1 MKNKHTI
8 RTLAVLLAV
17 MLCMTAF
24 STVAFASSEDTVPT
38 SEAQTE
44 PTDSADITGDDL
56 SELISTLFGSVLGG
70 AEKSGKTGTVT
81 TNGGKLNVRTGAGLD
96 NYAFAQLPNGTVV
109 EVVGTDG
116 DWYMVRLPEKIG
128 YVYSGYM
135 TLSDTGG
142 EADGGLSLSIDPD
155 KLSELFEQ
163 LMGGS
168 GDAALTPDGNLSL
181 IDDIGSSTRSGKQ
194 FITVE
199 TRNGNVFYLIIDRD
213 DEGEETVHF
222 LNQVDEADLL
232 TLMGDDAPAA
242 EVPAVCNCKE
252 KCAAGAVNTNCPVCK
267 NNLSEC
273 SGKEVVAEPEPEA
286 EQPEKKSSGGLLVI
300 VLLLALAGGGAF
312 AYVKF
317 IKPKQGMK
325 VSADPDDYD
334 FEDEEM
340 VNEDDIVYNKNSW
353 HHKIYGAN
361 YLFAIGAIHNPFIVQ
376 TTIFLPIR
384 ISFYKKILSLI
395 RTMVHFR
402 NCIIKTVYYR

>member
-1 MKNKHTI
+1 MKNNHLI
-8 RTLAVLLAV
+8 RTFAVLLAV

-24 STVAFASSEDTVPT
+24 STVAFASSEDTDST

-56 SELISTLFGSVLGG
+56 SELISALFGSMLGG
-70 AEKSGKTGTVT
+70 TEKSGKTGTVT

-96 NYAFAQLPNGTVV
+96 NYAFTQLPNGTVV

-116 DWYMVRLPEKIG
+116 DWYMIRLPEKIG
-128 YVYSGYM
+128 YVYSGYV
-135 TLSDTGG
+135 TLSDVGV
-142 EADGGLSLSIDPD
+142 ENDSNFSFSLDPD

-168 GDAALTPDGNLSL
+168 GGAALTPDGNLSL

-242 EVPAVCNCKE
+242 ETPAVCNCKE

-273 SGKEVVAEPEPEA
+273 SGKEPVTEPEPEP

-300 VLLLALAGGGAF
+300 VLLLVLAGGGAF

-317 IKPKQGMK
+317 IKPKQGVK

-340 VNEDDIVYNKNSW
+340 VNEDEQKN
-353 HHKIYGAN
+353 
-361 YLFAIGAIHNPFIVQ
+361 V
-376 TTIFLPIR
+376 
-384 ISFYKKILSLI
+384 
-395 RTMVHFR
+395 
-402 NCIIKTVYYR
+402 

>member
-96 NYAFAQLPNGTVV
+96 NYAFTQLPNGTVV

-116 DWYMVRLPEKIG
+116 DWYMIRLPEKIG

-135 TLSDTGG
+135 TLSDMGG
-142 EADGGLSLSIDPD
+142 EADGGLSLSIDSD
-155 KLSELFEQ
+155 KLSELFER
-163 LMGGS
+163 LMGG
-168 GDAALTPDGNLSL
+168 GAALTPDGNLSL

-199 TRNGNVFYLIIDRD
+199 TKNGNVFYLIIDRD

-232 TLMGDDAPAA
+232 TLMGDDAPVA
-242 EVPAVCNCKE
+242 ETPAVCNCKE

-340 VNEDDIVYNKNSW
+340 VNEDDIV
-353 HHKIYGAN
+353 
-361 YLFAIGAIHNPFIVQ
+361 
-376 TTIFLPIR
+376 
-384 ISFYKKILSLI
+384 
-395 RTMVHFR
+395 
-402 NCIIKTVYYR
+402 

>member
-1 MKNKHTI
+1 MRNKHMI

-24 STVAFASSEDTVPT
+24 STVAFASDGEAATT

-56 SELISTLFGSVLGG
+56 SKLISALFGSVLGST
-70 AEKSGKTGTVT
+70 EKSGKTGTVT

-96 NYAFAQLPNGTVV
+96 NYAFTQLPNGTVV

-116 DWYMVRLPEKIG
+116 DWYMVRLPEKFG

-142 EADGGLSLSIDPD
+142 EAGGGLSLSIDPN

-163 LMGGS
+163 LMGG
-168 GDAALTPDGNLSL
+168 GGAALTPDGNLSL

-199 TRNGNVFYLIIDRD
+199 MKNGNMFYLIIDRD

-232 TLMGDDAPAA
+232 SLMGDDAPAA
-242 EVPAVCNCKE
+242 EMPAVCNCKE
-252 KCAAGAVNTNCPVCK
+252 KCVAGAVNTNCPVCK

-273 SGKEVVAEPEPEA
+273 IGKEAAAEPEPEP
-286 EQPEKKSSGGLLVI
+286 EQLEKKSSGGLLVV
-300 VLLLALAGGGAF
+300 VLLLVLAGGGVF

-317 IKPKQGMK
+317 IKPKQGVK
-325 VSADPDDYD
+325 VSADPEDYD

-340 VNEDDIVYNKNSW
+340 VNEDTEDNVND
-353 HHKIYGAN
+353 
-361 YLFAIGAIHNPFIVQ
+361 
-376 TTIFLPIR
+376 
-384 ISFYKKILSLI
+384 
-395 RTMVHFR
+395 
-402 NCIIKTVYYR
+402 

>member
-1 MKNKHTI
+1 MKNKHMI
-8 RTLAVLLAV
+8 RTFAVLLAV

-24 STVAFASSEDTVPT
+24 STVAFASGGDTAPT

-44 PTDSADITGDDL
+44 PTDSTDITGDDL
-56 SELISTLFGSVLGG
+56 SELISALFGSMLGG
-70 AEKSGKTGTVT
+70 TEKSGKTGTVT

-96 NYAFAQLPNGTVV
+96 NYAFTQLPNGTVV
-109 EVVGTDG
+109 EVIGTDG
-116 DWYMVRLPEKIG
+116 DWYMIRLSEKIG

-142 EADGGLSLSIDPD
+142 ENDGNFSFSI

-168 GDAALTPDGNLSL
+168 GGAALTPDGNLSL

-199 TRNGNVFYLIIDRD
+199 TKNGNVFYLIIDRD

-242 EVPAVCNCKE
+242 ETPAVCNCKE

-273 SGKEVVAEPEPEA
+273 SGKEPVTEPEPEP

-340 VNEDDIVYNKNSW
+340 VNEDEQED
-353 HHKIYGAN
+353 
-361 YLFAIGAIHNPFIVQ
+361 
-376 TTIFLPIR
+376 TE
-384 ISFYKKILSLI
+384 
-395 RTMVHFR
+395 
-402 NCIIKTVYYR
+402 

>member
-1 MKNKHTI
+1 MRNKHMI

-24 STVAFASSEDTVPT
+24 STVAFASDGEAATT

-56 SELISTLFGSVLGG
+56 SKLISALFGSVLGST
-70 AEKSGKTGTVT
+70 EKSGKTGTVT

-96 NYAFAQLPNGTVV
+96 NYAFTQLPNGTVV

-116 DWYMVRLPEKIG
+116 DWYMVRLPEKFG

-142 EADGGLSLSIDPD
+142 EAGGGLSLSIDPN

-163 LMGGS
+163 LMGG
-168 GDAALTPDGNLSL
+168 GGGAALTPDGNLSL

-199 TRNGNVFYLIIDRD
+199 MKNGNMFYLIIDRD

-232 TLMGDDAPAA
+232 SLMGDDAPAA
-242 EVPAVCNCKE
+242 EMPAVCNCKE
-252 KCAAGAVNTNCPVCK
+252 KCVAGAVNMNCPVCK

-273 SGKEVVAEPEPEA
+273 SGKEVVAEPEPEP

-317 IKPKQGMK
+317 IKPKQGVK

-340 VNEDDIVYNKNSW
+340 VNEDTEDNVND
-353 HHKIYGAN
+353 
-361 YLFAIGAIHNPFIVQ
+361 
-376 TTIFLPIR
+376 
-384 ISFYKKILSLI
+384 
-395 RTMVHFR
+395 
-402 NCIIKTVYYR
+402 

>member
-1 MKNKHTI
+1 MKNKYMIHTF
-8 RTLAVLLAV
+8 AVLLAV

-24 STVAFASSEDTVPT
+24 STVAFASDGDAAPT

-44 PTDSADITGDDL
+44 PTDSADVTGADL
-56 SELISTLFGSVLGG
+56 SKLISALFGSIST
-70 AEKSGKTGTVT
+70 EKSGKTGTVT

-96 NYAFAQLPNGTVV
+96 NYAFTQLPNGTVV

-142 EADGGLSLSIDPD
+142 ENDGNFSFSIDPD

-168 GDAALTPDGNLSL
+168 GGAALTPDGNLSL
-181 IDDIGSSTRSGKQ
+181 IDDMGSSTRSGKQ

-199 TRNGNVFYLIIDRD
+199 TKNGNMFYLIIDRD

-242 EVPAVCNCKE
+242 ETSAICNCKE
-252 KCAAGAVNTNCPVCK
+252 KCVAGAVNTNCPVCK

-273 SGKEVVAEPEPEA
+273 IGKEAVAEPEPEP
-286 EQPEKKSSGGLLVI
+286 EQPEKKSSGGLLVVI
-300 VLLLALAGGGAF
+300 LLLALAGGGAF

-317 IKPKQGMK
+317 IKPKQGVK
-325 VSADPDDYD
+325 VSTDPDNYD

-340 VNEDDIVYNKNSW
+340 VSEDEQD
-353 HHKIYGAN
+353 
-361 YLFAIGAIHNPFIVQ
+361 
-376 TTIFLPIR
+376 
-384 ISFYKKILSLI
+384 
-395 RTMVHFR
+395 
-402 NCIIKTVYYR
+402 

>member
-1 MKNKHTI
+1 MKNKHMI
-8 RTLAVLLAV
+8 RTFAVLLAV

-24 STVAFASSEDTVPT
+24 STVAFASSEDTDST

-44 PTDSADITGDDL
+44 PTDSAEITGNDL
-56 SELISTLFGSVLGG
+56 SELISALFGSMLGG
-70 AEKSGKTGTVT
+70 MEKSGKTGTVT

-96 NYAFAQLPNGTVV
+96 NYAFTQLPNGTVV

-142 EADGGLSLSIDPD
+142 EVGGGLSLSVDPD

-168 GDAALTPDGNLSL
+168 GGAALTPDGNLSL

-199 TRNGNVFYLIIDRD
+199 TKNGNVFYLIIDRD

-242 EVPAVCNCKE
+242 ETPAVCNCKE

-273 SGKEVVAEPEPEA
+273 SGKEAVTEPEPEP

-300 VLLLALAGGGAF
+300 VLLLALAGGGVF

-317 IKPKQGMK
+317 IKPKQGVK

-340 VNEDDIVYNKNSW
+340 VNEDEQED
-353 HHKIYGAN
+353 
-361 YLFAIGAIHNPFIVQ
+361 
-376 TTIFLPIR
+376 TE
-384 ISFYKKILSLI
+384 
-395 RTMVHFR
+395 
-402 NCIIKTVYYR
+402 

>member
-1 MKNKHTI
+1 MKNNHLI
-8 RTLAVLLAV
+8 RTFAVLLAV

-24 STVAFASSEDTVPT
+24 STAAFASSGDAVPA
-38 SEAQTE
+38 SDPQTE
-44 PTDSADITGDDL
+44 PTDSADITGDNL
-56 SELISTLFGSVLGG
+56 SELISALFGSVLGST
-70 AEKSGKTGTVT
+70 EKSGKTGTVT

-96 NYAFAQLPNGTVV
+96 NYAFTQLPNGTVV

-142 EADGGLSLSIDPD
+142 ENDSNFSVSIDPD
-155 KLSELFEQ
+155 KLSELIEQ

-181 IDDIGSSTRSGKQ
+181 IDDIGSSARSGKQ

-242 EVPAVCNCKE
+242 ETPAVCNCKE

-273 SGKEVVAEPEPEA
+273 SGKEPVTEPEPEP
-286 EQPEKKSSGGLLVI
+286 EQPEKKSGGGLLVI

-317 IKPKQGMK
+317 IKPKQGVK

-340 VNEDDIVYNKNSW
+340 VNEDTEDNVND
-353 HHKIYGAN
+353 
-361 YLFAIGAIHNPFIVQ
+361 
-376 TTIFLPIR
+376 
-384 ISFYKKILSLI
+384 
-395 RTMVHFR
+395 
-402 NCIIKTVYYR
+402 